1 MDIKRQLPEY
11 PFDSD
16 VWKHLQNTDKPVI
29 VYGMGNGADKLLS
42 RLDSYGVEVSDF
54 FASDGF
60 VRGHSFHGKRVMSFS
75 EIKEKYDDFIILVSF
90 ASKLSDV
97 VEKIYEL
104 KSQYEL
110 YVPDMPVVGNVYFDS
125 EFYNENYTKI
135 KKAYDLLEDNTSK
148 NLFCNVI
155 WYKLTADASYLK
167 DISSKEECYSLLDC
181 DSYKYVFDAGAYNG
195 DTAKEFISYF
205 PNLQKIYAAEP
216 DPKNCNKLRNFA
228 ESASCDIEIEEAAL
242 WNENGETEFSS
253 SKNRNSSISNSSHQ
267 FKTVKVNLKKLDSI
281 ISSSV
286 DYIKYDVEGAEL
298 QALEGSAETIKAYS
312 PDLLVSLYHKSEDIF
327 SLVNYVADNYK
338 DYKLYLRRLY
348 CLPAWELN
356 LYAVKNSK

>member
-1 MDIKRQLPEY
+1 MDIKRELPEY
-11 PFDSD
+11 PFEFD
-16 VWKHLQNTDKPVI
+16 VWKYLQNTHRPIV

-42 RLDSYGVEVSDF
+42 RLDSYGVKISDF

-75 EIKEKYDDFIILVSF
+75 EIEEKYDDFIILVSF
-90 ASKLSDV
+90 ASKLSEV
-97 VEKIYEL
+97 VEKIYSL
-104 KSQYEL
+104 KERHEL

-125 EFYNENYTKI
+125 DFYNENYIKI
-135 KKAYDLLEDNTSK
+135 KKAYDLLEDNHSK
-148 NLFCNVI
+148 KLFSDVV
-155 WYKLTADASYLK
+155 WYKLTADISYLR
-167 DISSKEECYSLLDC
+167 DTFSREECYSLLDC
-181 DSYKYVFDAGAYNG
+181 DSYRFVFDAGAYNG

-216 DPKNCNKLRNFA
+216 DPKNCAKLRKYA
-228 ESASCDIEIEEAAL
+228 ETTSCDIEIQEAAL
-242 WNENGETEFSS
+242 WNENGETEFLS

-281 ISSSV
+281 ISSPV
-286 DYIKYDVEGAEL
+286 DYIKYDVEGSEL
-298 QALEGSAETIKAYS
+298 QALEGSAETIKKYS
-312 PDLLVSLYHKSEDIF
+312 PDMLVSLYHKSEDIF
-327 SLVNYVADNYK
+327 LLVNYIADNFK

-356 LYAVKNSK
+356 LYAIKKQ